1 MPSDTARVQAALQ
14 PGLSLM
20 HLRQVFGPLPAP
32 PVAMRSGFYLARFI
46 GPWWLRWS
54 GPLGVALGG
63 LPGWQ
68 GKRFLTPDRATNVLL
83 RRGTR
88 VERLELRCSETASRI
103 DGRPSAVL
111 DYGAQAPRP
120 WRWVRDELRAL
131 DGHRLLG
138 VTVIDLPGLRGLAF
152 PFLLE
157 RQA

>member
-1 MPSDTARVQAALQ
+1 MPSEPALVQAVLQ
-14 PGLSLM
+14 PGPSLLR
-20 HLRQVFGPLPAP
+20 LRQVFGRLPAP
-32 PVAMRSGFYLARFI
+32 PVAMRSGFYQARFI
-46 GPWWLRWS
+46 GPWWLRGS

-83 RRGTR
+83 RRGAR
-88 VERLELRCSETASRI
+88 IDRLELRCTETASLI
-103 DGRPSAVL
+103 DGWPSALL

-131 DGHRLLG
+131 DDNRLLG
-138 VTVIDLPGLRGLAF
+138 MTVIDLPGLRGLAF